1 MMIKRLTK
9 HGNSDA
15 LIIDKVIQELMGI
28 TSQSDLEIEVKP
40 GRLTVKLH
48 GNSGPGESKFDR
60 LLKIHGTRYRGAFEE
75 LAK

>member
-1 MMIKRLTK
+1 MMIKRLTR

-28 TSQSDLEIEVKP
+28 TADSDLELEVKP
-40 GRLTVKLH
+40 GMLTIKLH
-48 GNSGPGESKFDR
+48 EKNGPMETMFDR
-60 LLKIHGTRYRGAFEE
+60 LLKKHGTRYRGAFEE